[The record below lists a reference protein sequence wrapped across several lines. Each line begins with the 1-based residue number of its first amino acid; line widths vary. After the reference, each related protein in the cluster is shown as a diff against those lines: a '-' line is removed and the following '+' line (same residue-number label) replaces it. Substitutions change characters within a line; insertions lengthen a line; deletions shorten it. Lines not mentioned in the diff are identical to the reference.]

1 MRLYGIEPQT
11 VAFSWGNKIVEVISE
26 APAEINTESM
36 RKLGMASLDDLV
48 EEAERQ
54 GFTFV
59 QAVTVPDAKTYYSF
73 AKLIFE
79 KQDGNMTMQVVILYN
94 LLTKEAWEV

>member
-1 MRLYGIEPQT
+1 MTWQII
-11 VAFSWGNKIVEVISE
+11 KMVEVISE
-26 APAEINTESM
+26 EPTVLDTSKM
-36 RKLGMASLDDLV
+36 KKLGIASLDDLV

-54 GFTFV
+54 GFSFIQTILV
-59 QAVTVPDAKTYYSF
+59 LDIRDYTPF

-79 KQDGNMTMQVVILYN
+79 KQDGSMTMQVVILYN

>member
-1 MRLYGIEPQT
+1 MGEKYRM
-11 VAFSWGNKIVEVISE
+11 VEVISE
-26 APAEINTESM
+26 EPKLIDTNGM
-36 RKLGMASLDDLV
+36 KKLGIASLDDLV

-54 GFTFV
+54 GFSFI
-59 QAVTVPDAKTYYSF
+59 QTVLILDIRDYSPF

-79 KQDGNMTMQVVILYN
+79 KQDGSMTMQVVILYN

>member
-1 MRLYGIEPQT
+1 M
-11 VAFSWGNKIVEVISE
+11 VEVVSE
-26 APAEINTESM
+26 VPTVLDTSKM
-36 RKLGMASLDDLV
+36 KKLGIASLGDLV

-59 QAVTVPDAKTYYSF
+59 QAVTVPDAKTYYPF

-79 KQDGNMTMQVVILYN
+79 KQEDNVTMQVVILYN

>member
-1 MRLYGIEPQT
+1 M
-11 VAFSWGNKIVEVISE
+11 VEVVSE
-26 APAEINTESM
+26 EPTVLDTSKM
-36 RKLGMASLDDLV
+36 KKLGIASLGDLV

-54 GFTFV
+54 GFSFV
-59 QAVTVPDAKTYYSF
+59 QAVTVQDAKTYYPF

-79 KQDGNMTMQVVILYN
+79 KQEDNVTMQVVILYN

>member
-1 MRLYGIEPQT
+1 MIEMGEGYRL
-11 VAFSWGNKIVEVISE
+11 VEVISE

-59 QAVTVPDAKTYYSF
+59 QAVTVPDAKTYYPF

-79 KQDGNMTMQVVILYN
+79 KQEDNVTMQVVILYN